1 MNVNM
6 ILSHKITHKLLF
18 SNDLNKSFISEEII
32 SYWIYSADNL
42 KNSLNWQNKNARVR
56 AKLM

>member
-1 MNVNM
+1 M